1 LRHSQKQLAII
12 GALFLALA
20 VFPTVSPAQ
29 SESKLSLK
37 TVCIDPG
44 HGGHDAGCV
53 SRDKAKTREK
63 DLALSI
69 ALRLRDK
76 IKAGYPGV
84 KVVMTRSNDTF
95 IPLNDRAAKA
105 NKNNADLFISI
116 HIDAT
121 TNSTANGYSVH
132 VLGQSSNKNRDLFRS
147 NMELTRRENSVI
159 LLEEDYSTKYQGFDP
174 EDPESFIF
182 FNLMQNAHLEQS
194 LEFAAEVDKA
204 MESCKIAKSRGVRQN
219 PFLVL
224 WRTTMPAVLIEC
236 GFISNSAD
244 LAVLRSDSGK
254 DGIAESIYK
263 AFVSFKEKYDNS
275 LKTGAAPAPV
285 ASNSSDGVYSTA
297 EHASHPEEVRTSDIC
312 YGTQILASGRKLKPD
327 DKYFKGYHPIL
338 VWTGKLYKYIV
349 GISDNLEGARNN
361 HAEIKQNFPDS
372 FIVRMEGEKVEI
384 VK

>member
-1 LRHSQKQLAII
+1 MRHSQKHIAII
-12 GALFLALA
+12 GAIFFALTA
-20 VFPTVSPAQ
+20 FTSPLRAQ
-29 SESKLSLK
+29 SEGKLSLK

-53 SRDKAKTREK
+53 SRDRAKTREK
-63 DLALSI
+63 DIALSI
-69 ALRLRDK
+69 ALKVRDK
-76 IKAGYPGV
+76 IKANYPGV

-159 LLEEDYSTKYQGFDP
+159 LLEDDYTTKYQGFDP
-174 EDPESFIF
+174 DDPESFIF

-204 MESCKIAKSRGVRQN
+204 MRSSRIAKSRGVRQN

-236 GFISNSAD
+236 GFISNAAD
-244 LAVLRSDSGK
+244 LEVLRSDSGK
-254 DGIAESIYK
+254 DGIAESIYQ
-263 AFVSFKEKYDNS
+263 D
-275 LKTGAAPAPV
+275 
-285 ASNSSDGVYSTA
+285 
-297 EHASHPEEVRTSDIC
+297 
-312 YGTQILASGRKLKPD
+312 RKS
-327 DKYFKGYHPIL
+327 
-338 VWTGKLYKYIV
+338 VV
-349 GISDNLEGARNN
+349 
-361 HAEIKQNFPDS
+361 
-372 FIVRMEGEKVEI
+372 
-384 VK
+384 

>member
-1 LRHSQKQLAII
+1 MRHSQKHIAII
-12 GALFLALA
+12 GAIFFALTAFPFL
-20 VFPTVSPAQ
+20 SQAQ
-29 SESKLSLK
+29 TEGKLSLK

-53 SRDKAKTREK
+53 SRDRAKTREK
-63 DLALSI
+63 DIALSI
-69 ALRLRDK
+69 ALKVRDK
-76 IKAGYPGV
+76 IRANYPGV

-95 IPLNDRAAKA
+95 IPLNDRASIA

-159 LLEEDYSTKYQGFDP
+159 LLEEDYTTKYQGFDP
-174 EDPESFIF
+174 DDPESFIF

-204 MESCKIAKSRGVRQN
+204 MGKSKIAKSRGVRQN

-236 GFISNSAD
+236 GVIANAAD
-244 LAVLRSDSGK
+244 LEVFRSESGK
-254 DGIAESIYK
+254 DGIAESIYQ
-263 AFVSFKEKYDNS
+263 AFVSFKGKYDNS
-275 LKTGAAPAPV
+275 LKAGDVIPP
-285 ASNSSDGVYSTA
+285 SESSAGVYSA
-297 EHASHPEEVRTSDIC
+297 VEHSSHTEEVRSGKVC
-312 YGTQILASGRKLKPD
+312 YGTQILASGRKLKTGD
-327 DKYFKGYHPIL
+327 GYFKGYHPIL
-338 VWTGKLYKYIV
+338 VWNGKLYKYIV
-349 GISDNLEGARNN
+349 GVSDTLEGARRN
-361 HAEIKQNFPDS
+361 HAEVKQKFPDS
-372 FIVRMEGEKVEI
+372 FLVRMEGEKVEI